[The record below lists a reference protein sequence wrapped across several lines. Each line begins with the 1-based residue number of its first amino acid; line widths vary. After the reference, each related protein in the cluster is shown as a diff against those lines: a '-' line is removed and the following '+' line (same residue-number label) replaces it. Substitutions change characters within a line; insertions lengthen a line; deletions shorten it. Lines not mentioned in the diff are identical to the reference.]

1 MSVALWETLELEA
14 GGASAGLLVP
24 GRVLRA
30 LGVGLGI
37 PAEDV
42 GMIGPGRLGV
52 ATVEIAAGR
61 AALLQTPRFVA
72 ADEGGRPAVFV
83 LRRADERDEDTRR
96 ELVVTWDAAPQ
107 SEVEA
112 PTPGA
117 VAVALAEAMAPRL
130 GAEDVG
136 FGLQGVGYLRV
147 QVPLGAALSGV
158 PAEIRIGT
166 RTLGVELAEKKT
178 WAR

>member
-52 ATVEIAAGR
+52 AAVEVAAGR
-61 AALLQTPRFVA
+61 AAMLQTPRFVA

-83 LRRADERDEDTRR
+83 LRRADERDEDARR
-96 ELVVTWDAAPQ
+96 ELVVTWDAAMADA
-107 SEVEA
+107 EA

-117 VAVALAEAMAPRL
+117 IAVALAEAMAPRL

-158 PAEIRIGT
+158 PAELRIGS